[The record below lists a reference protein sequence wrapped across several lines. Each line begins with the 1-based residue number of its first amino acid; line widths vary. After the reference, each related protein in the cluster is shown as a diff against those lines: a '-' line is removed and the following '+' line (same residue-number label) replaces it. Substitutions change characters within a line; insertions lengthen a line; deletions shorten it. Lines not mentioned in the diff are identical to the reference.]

1 MGRKRETGKG
11 NTSVTEDFLTIGV
24 DIGGTNF
31 RAAVVDESGTIL
43 AVEQLPT
50 PSNVEALEKALEQ
63 VITQLCEQHSTAKR
77 QIVAVGLAI
86 AGFIDETRTHV
97 RFAPHL
103 PWRNTEL
110 VQRLRRRLEL
120 PVVIEHDANSAAW
133 GEYFQGAAQ
142 GEDTWVLFA
151 LGTGIGAAVM
161 HKGEI
166 YRGAFGTSP
175 EFGHLT
181 VMPGGRA
188 CPCGK
193 MGCLERYCSGSALPL
208 TAQDFIATG
217 CCPES
222 ALTKTYAN
230 HPEEITG
237 RAVVRLAR
245 EGDGLALDVVDDMA
259 TWLGRGLA
267 LVQDVFDPSLIVLGG
282 GVSQD
287 ADLFLPTAREVM
299 ANNIV
304 GAGHRRVARVVQG
317 QLGGDAGM
325 IGVALLARREAD
337 PQKQ

>member
-1 MGRKRETGKG
+1 MTQE
-11 NTSVTEDFLTIGV
+11 FLTIGV

-31 RAAVVDESGTIL
+31 RAAVVDKDGTTL

-50 PSNVEALEKALEQ
+50 PSNVEDLEKALEQ
-63 VITQLCEQHSTAKR
+63 VISQLRAQHSAPNRPIT
-77 QIVAVGLAI
+77 AVGLAI
-86 AGFIDETRTHV
+86 AGFVDETRTRV

-142 GEDTWVLFA
+142 GADTWVLFA

-161 HKGEI
+161 HNGEI
-166 YRGAFGTSP
+166 YRGAFGTAP

-222 ALTKTYAN
+222 KLAKTSAN

-237 RAVVRLAR
+237 RTVVRLAR
-245 EGDGLALDVVDDMA
+245 EGDSLAQDVVNDMA

-287 ADLFLPTAREVM
+287 ADLLLPTAQDIM
-299 ANNIV
+299 AKNIV
-304 GAGHRRVARVVQG
+304 GAGHRQVARVVQA

-325 IGVALLARREAD
+325 IGVALLARREAGVTR
-337 PQKQ
+337 P

>member
-1 MGRKRETGKG
+1 MTQE
-11 NTSVTEDFLTIGV
+11 FLTIGV

-31 RAAVVDESGTIL
+31 RAAVVDKDGTTL

-50 PSNVEALEKALEQ
+50 PSNVEDLEKALEQ
-63 VITQLCEQHSTAKR
+63 VISQLRAQHSTPNR
-77 QIVAVGLAI
+77 PITAVGLAI
-86 AGFIDETRTHV
+86 AGFVDETRTRV

-142 GEDTWVLFA
+142 GADTWVLFA

-161 HKGEI
+161 HNGEI
-166 YRGAFGTSP
+166 YRGAFGTAP

-181 VMPGGRA
+181 VMPGGRT

-222 ALTKTYAN
+222 KLAKTYAN

-237 RAVVRLAR
+237 RTVVRLAR
-245 EGDGLALDVVDDMA
+245 EGDSLAQDVVNDMA

-287 ADLFLPTAREVM
+287 ADLLLPTAQDIM
-299 ANNIV
+299 GKNIV
-304 GAGHRRVARVVQG
+304 GAGHRQVARVVQA

-325 IGVALLARREAD
+325 IGVALLARREAGVTR
-337 PQKQ
+337 P